1 MVGECRLK
9 ITKKLGSK
17 KYLARIYL
25 WFASL
30 ILLVTAILSSVVYY
44 NVQEKVFD
52 NEYKNSRKLLAQTKY
67 NMEYLDNM
75 VRNLILS
82 TYNNN
87 DVRALMYLND
97 NETFDYMNVINKL
110 KSAVV
115 WSNSFVQSVYIYN
128 NNKQNY
134 YSTYGQFIHKDIELE
149 KLLQAHGGSIQPL
162 KPIVRNMDVSLDASH
177 VQMEKVLTYVMYELT
192 DEQGRMDGAVI
203 LNIKLEW
210 LFNNIKAINNVEMEQ
225 LSKMFILSDD
235 QQFMEVNEALSEEG
249 TKLAALLQ
257 EKYPTLRATENY
269 FSIKL
274 DGNKYLAA
282 YITVDHTGWILFKTV
297 PYDEAYVYLNKLR
310 TSIIIITVIVLL
322 ATLLVLYQVSRGIY
336 RPVEQLVAQLRSSHF
351 LGEEAAVSK
360 DEFIFLQDVY
370 KNSAAQLGQFHQE
383 KISGQQRMK
392 NRFLSK
398 WILNSLSVS
407 IADFEASCL
416 EHKLPFRQE
425 HNFMICVLKF
435 DNYKH
440 VTEKSFEEKEL
451 LVFAVMNIASEFL
464 SQACH
469 AEAVDLRNDHVAVI
483 LQSET
488 SLDHLEPLIL
498 QLLKECQTYLFQCYN
513 LSITAALSASV
524 GDHTYATT
532 AYQQALNVSMYRFI
546 AGKMSVLTQ
555 GFIKQL
561 GQIPSMDRVLELENQ
576 LLEQV
581 RNGNYRGSADKLAAL
596 LDEVKKLEYS
606 DMTLSLLHAVN
617 QFKYLVYDLNKSR
630 KEPVKVN
637 TILMSKELLQIE
649 TIGEFQAKWM
659 EVIEEITSDTEVER
673 ERISED
679 VVIALRI
686 QEMIDERYAD
696 LNLGASEIATVIG
709 ISPAKVGKIF
719 KAHKQ
724 MSIPDYMN
732 RVRLERAVEWMEN
745 SQLNIQDIMR
755 KVGFENESYFYKVF
769 KAKFGTTPREFMA
782 KRIKERM

>member
-1 MVGECRLK
+1 MK

>member
-1 MVGECRLK
+1 MK
-9 ITKKLGSK
+9 MAKKLGSK

-25 WFASL
+25 WFAAL
-30 ILLVTAILSSVVYY
+30 ILLVTAILSSVLYY

-67 NMEYLDNM
+67 NIEYLDNM

-87 DVRALMYLND
+87 DVRALMYLNED
-97 NETFDYMNVINKL
+97 ETFDYMNVINKL
-110 KSAVV
+110 KSSVV

-134 YSTYGQFIHKDIELE
+134 YSTFGQFIHKDVEWE
-149 KLLQAHGGSIQPL
+149 KLLQARGGSIPPL
-162 KPIVRNMDVSLDASH
+162 KPVVRNMDVSLDSTH

-210 LFNNIKAINNVEMEQ
+210 LFNNIKAINNVEVEQ

-257 EKYPTLRATENY
+257 EKYPTLRAADNY

-274 DGNKYLAA
+274 DGNKYLST

-297 PYDEAYVYLNKLR
+297 PYDEVYVYLNKLR

-322 ATLLVLYQVSRGIY
+322 ATLLVLFQVSRGIY
-336 RPVEQLVAQLRSSHF
+336 KPVEQLVSQLRSSHF
-351 LGEEAAVSK
+351 LSEETAASR

-370 KNSAAQLGQFHQE
+370 KNSATQLGQFHQE

-407 IADFEASCL
+407 LTDFEGSCR
-416 EHKLPFRQE
+416 EHKLPFRQGQ
-425 HNFMICVLKF
+425 NFMICVLKF

-483 LQSET
+483 LQAET
-488 SLDHLEPLIL
+488 SLDHLEALIL
-498 QLLKECQTYLFQCYN
+498 QLLEECQTYLFQCYN
-513 LSITAALSASV
+513 LSITASLSASV
-524 GDHTYATT
+524 ADHTYATT

-555 GFIKQL
+555 SYIKQL

-581 RNGNYRGSADKLAAL
+581 KHANYRGSADKLAAL

-606 DMTLSLLHAVN
+606 DMMLSLLHAVN
-617 QFKYLVYDLNKSR
+617 QFKYLVYDLNKAR
-630 KEPVKVN
+630 KEPIKVN

-649 TIGEFQAKWM
+649 TIGEFQTKWM
-659 EVIEEITSDTEVER
+659 EVIDEITSDNEVETD
-673 ERISED
+673 RISED
-679 VVIALRI
+679 AVIALRI

-696 LNLGASEIATVIG
+696 LNLGASEIAMSIG
-709 ISPAKVGKIF
+709 ISPAKVGRFF
-719 KAHKQ
+719 KSHKQ

-732 RVRLERAVEWMEN
+732 RVRLEKAVEWMEN

-782 KRIKERM
+782 KRIKERSM